1 MREDWTRGIRWFGWG
16 VAALLVVQL
25 SALWLRQDPLSEL
38 VLTDREQ
45 VLSGPVSG
53 VSSNPVT
60 NANPATNT
68 DAAAPS
74 NPTMNPEM
82 GMPGMPGMMP
92 GMMRGRARVV
102 LPLAVQARLDR
113 ITQSEILGPVM
124 RPLPMGLLGIAGE
137 DAFLRAP
144 NGQAGLMRVGDEL
157 GGIRLLQI
165 GTNRVLIEHEN
176 QKKELTL
183 YSGFGGE
190 SLLSGEP
197 QPSVGERPVMVGQ

>member
-1 MREDWTRGIRWFGWG
+1 MREEWTRGIRWFGWG

-74 NPTMNPEM
+74 NPTMNPDD
-82 GMPGMPGMMP
+82 GYAGDAGHDA
-92 GMMRGRARVV
+92 GHDAGARQGGV
-102 LPLAVQARLDR
+102 A
-113 ITQSEILGPVM
+113 
-124 RPLPMGLLGIAGE
+124 AGG
-137 DAFLRAP
+137 AS
-144 NGQAGLMRVGDEL
+144 AGGSDHAE
-157 GGIRLLQI
+157 
-165 GTNRVLIEHEN
+165 
-176 QKKELTL
+176 
-183 YSGFGGE
+183 
-190 SLLSGEP
+190 
-197 QPSVGERPVMVGQ
+197 